1 MLEKVIA
8 VVAAPLHNVW
18 VATAFTSGT
27 AFTTTVAVPEILFVH
42 VPFVAE
48 TKLIVVFEVTPVAVT
63 TTVPPDPIVAVVFD
77 PPKL

>member
-1 MLEKVIA
+1 MLEKLIA
-8 VVAAPLHNVW
+8 VTEAPLHNVC

-42 VPFVAE
+42 VPFVPE